1 MDTHTVTSTRTGSPL
16 ETLETKLQETAEAYR
31 EMERLQIKLSRLK
44 RGSERYLDMLPDIS
58 VAATVL
64 GAKCESLERITDE
77 ISDARAD
84 H

>member
-1 MDTHTVTSTRTGSPL
+1 MTSTKTGSTL

-64 GAKCESLERITDE
+64 GAKCESLEKITDE
-77 ISDARAD
+77 ISDARSD
-84 H
+84 D